1 MNFELFIAR
10 RLSSSKLNK
19 NYYSGPIK
27 IICILSIAISLI
39 IMIIAISSGLGLK
52 NAIEQKLI
60 NLESH
65 IQISHINNSGE
76 SESIQLR
83 DKHIT
88 NIHNIEGIKYVYPV
102 SKKSAIISNNNNI
115 EGVLLKGITAEYKTN
130 MIKSSIIQGSYFNKE
145 EHNQILISYKQANAL
160 KLKAG
165 ESCILYFLSKNNNI
179 QKRKFMVY
187 GIFKME
193 NEMFDELYA
202 FTKIETIQ
210 KINKWKSQE
219 FTNYEITLDKNN
231 RSEKIAQKI
240 NKILPYNLV
249 AISIE
254 NKFFGVF
261 SWIKLF
267 NKNTSFI
274 LIIMMIICVINMTNA
289 LLILVLERTKMIGVL
304 KSCGMTNTSILKIFT
319 YNSLKMSLLG
329 MMIGNTIGIT
339 LCLIQQ
345 KTQIIQLDS
354 ASYFVNYLPIFL
366 DIKLLLTMNIITFAI
381 IQISLIIPYYVMRK
395 LSPSNILKIN

>member
-1 MNFELFIAR
+1 
-10 RLSSSKLNK
+10 
-19 NYYSGPIK
+19 
-27 IICILSIAISLI
+27 
-39 IMIIAISSGLGLK
+39 MIIAISSGLGLK

-88 NIHNIEGIKYVYPV
+88 NIHNIEGIKYLHPV
-102 SKKSAIISNNNNI
+102 TKKSAIISNNNNI

-130 MIKSSIIQGSYFNKE
+130 MIKSSIIQGSYFNIE
-145 EHNQILISYKQANAL
+145 ENNQILISYKQANAL

-202 FTKIETIQ
+202 FTKTETIQ
-210 KINKWKSQE
+210 KINKWENQE
-219 FTNYEITLDKNN
+219 FTNYEIILDENN

-249 AISIE
+249 ATSIK

-261 SWIKLF
+261 SWIQLF
-267 NKNTSFI
+267 NKNTNFI
-274 LIIMMIICVINMTNA
+274 LIIMIIICVINMTNA

-304 KSCGMTNTSILKIFT
+304 KSCGMTNKSILKIFA
-319 YNSLKMSLLG
+319 YNSLEMSLLG
-329 MMIGNTIGIT
+329 ILIGNTIGIT

-366 DIKLLLTMNIITFAI
+366 DIKLLLTINIITFAI
-381 IQISLIIPYYVMRK
+381 IQISLIIPYYVMKK